1 MEDEITPET
10 LISGLETSMRLKNC
24 FINEHEYLRSRG
36 EINDGPAKVKHFL
49 DMEFAHL
56 FRIPNFGRKTLYE
69 WRELTFHLRGDDVP
83 DNEEYVAEVK
93 LLKGITAQIRLIAG
107 NHKATGTL
115 YSKLADLID
124 NIK

>member
-1 MEDEITPET
+1 MADEITPET
-10 LISGLETSMRLKNC
+10 LISDLETSMRLKNC

-93 LLKGITAQIRLIAG
+93 LLKGDQRNTQAVSANASGARGLWPLCQKL
-107 NHKATGTL
+107 GTP
-115 YSKLADLID
+115 
-124 NIK
+124 